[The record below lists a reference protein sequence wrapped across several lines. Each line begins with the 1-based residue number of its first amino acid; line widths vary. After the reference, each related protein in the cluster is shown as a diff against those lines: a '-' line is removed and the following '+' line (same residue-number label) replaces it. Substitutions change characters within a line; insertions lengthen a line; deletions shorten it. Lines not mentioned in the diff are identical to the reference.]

1 MNIFWIVTDS
11 ICNYER
17 SDLHSLLPIYKELES
32 SKEGFYFKD
41 AISQFPSTNLSLL
54 SFLTGKYPYN
64 IFPDYY
70 RSIENLPS
78 LELNNNIYP
87 LKKEG
92 YNIESI
98 IFGREQVIV
107 LKDILNPYYIEEM
120 YQGDHWLDAKEIYDL
135 FMEKV
140 EHIKSKEK
148 NLYFIF
154 FRPSDPQVDRYIRKI
169 IQFLKKNNFWNNSIF
184 ILNSDHGY
192 YDKILYKKTKLLH
205 FDDIHQSSMQPALF
219 IRIPSILT
227 NATFR
232 TIYKRVYLID
242 ILETILNYLNI
253 ETEHDRQ
260 SISFKPLIE
269 NDIDVNS
276 ERKVRGDCY
285 LMFQS
290 IKKTMITKG
299 DWKLL
304 NDNGKFSLFNLA
316 NDKLEEKDI
325 KEKFPE
331 IYNELYN
338 FYLDTESK
346 AYDNF
351 KSTLDSLYN
360 HSILPKLKS
369 KTILIPDQFPPT
381 LVKYLRETLKTKNV
395 VINQHDIINKNTSQL
410 QDVTTILFFNRLTG
424 YRLKKLIKKY
434 KNISKNYLILDTELS
449 DVSDQWNKTGYL
461 RFVIKSIIVR
471 RNQLFQR
478 WKEILVWILYFPL
491 YFNKHLRKY
500 YK

>member
-17 SDLHSLLPIYKELES
+17 TDLHSLLPIYKDLERN
-32 SKEGFYFKD
+32 KEGFYFKD

-78 LELNNNIYP
+78 LELNNSIFP
-87 LKKEG
+87 LKEKG
-92 YNIESI
+92 YKIVSI

-107 LKDILNPYYIEEM
+107 LKDILDSYYIEEM
-120 YQGDHWLDAKEIYDL
+120 YRGDHWLDAKEIYDL

-140 EHIKSKEK
+140 EGISSEDKY
-148 NLYFIF
+148 LFFIF
-154 FRPSDPQVDRYIRKI
+154 FRPSDSQVDQYTRKI
-169 IQFLKKNNFWNNSIF
+169 IQFLKKNDYWNNSIF
-184 ILNSDHGY
+184 IINSDHGY
-192 YDKILYKKTKLLH
+192 YDKSLYKKTKLLH

-219 IRIPSILT
+219 IKIPSNLT
-227 NATFR
+227 KATNR

-242 ILETILNYLNI
+242 ILETILNYLDI
-253 ETEHDRQ
+253 EAIHDRQ

-269 NDIDVNS
+269 NDIDVNKN
-276 ERKVRGDCY
+276 RKVRGDCY

-290 IKKTMITKG
+290 IKKTMVTKG

-304 NDNGKFSLFNLA
+304 IDNGKFSLFNLA
-316 NDKLEEKDI
+316 NDQLEEKDI
-325 KEKFPE
+325 KEKFPK
-331 IYNELYN
+331 IYQELYQY
-338 FYLDTESK
+338 YLETESK
-346 AYDNF
+346 AYNNF

-360 HSILPKLKS
+360 HSVLPKLKS
-369 KTILIPDQFPPT
+369 KTIIIPDQFPLP
-381 LVKYLRETLKTKNV
+381 LVKYLREKLNEKNV
-395 VINQHDIINKNTSQL
+395 VINPNDIINMNPSQV
-410 QDVTTILFFNRLTG
+410 QNVVFILFFNRLTG
-424 YRLKKLIKKY
+424 YGLKKLLKKY
-434 KNISKNYLILDTELS
+434 KNLSKNCLILDTELY
-449 DVSDQWNKTGYL
+449 DITNNWNKTGYI
-461 RFVIKSIIVR
+461 RFVIKSIIAR

-500 YK
+500 YR

>member
-17 SDLHSLLPIYKELES
+17 TDLHSLLPIYKELER

-78 LELNNNIYP
+78 LELNNSIYP

-98 IFGREQVIV
+98 IFGREQVLV

-140 EHIKSKEK
+140 NNINSDEK
-148 NLYFIF
+148 YLFFIF
-154 FRPSDPQVDRYIRKI
+154 FRPSDPQVDPYIRKI
-169 IQFLKKNNFWNNSIF
+169 IQFLKGNNYWNGSIF

-192 YDKILYKKTKLLH
+192 YDKILYKKIKLLH
-205 FDDIHQSSMQPALF
+205 FDDIHQTSMQPVLF

-227 NATFR
+227 KGTYR
-232 TIYKRVYLID
+232 TINKRVYLID

-253 ETEHDRQ
+253 EAKHDRQ

-269 NDIDVNS
+269 NDIDVND
-276 ERKVRGDCY
+276 ERMVRGDCY

-290 IKKTMITKG
+290 IRKTMITKG

-304 NDNGKFSLFNLA
+304 NDNGKFSLFNLSS
-316 NDKLEEKDI
+316 DKLEQKDI
-325 KEKFPE
+325 KEEYPE
-331 IYNELYN
+331 IYNQLYQ
-338 FYLDTESK
+338 FYLDSEIK

-351 KSTLDSLYN
+351 RSTLDSLYS
-360 HSILPKLKS
+360 HSKLKRLNS
-369 KTILIPDQFPPT
+369 KIFLIPDQFPPQ
-381 LVKYLRETLKTKNV
+381 LVKYLRKKLNEKNT
-395 VINQHDIINKNTSQL
+395 VINPDNNNTNQFKDI
-410 QDVTTILFFNRLTG
+410 TTILFFNRLTG
-424 YRLKKLIKKY
+424 YGLRKLLKKY
-434 KNISKNYLILDTELS
+434 KGVSKNYLILDTELS
-449 DVSDQWNKTGYL
+449 DITHQWNKTGYL
-461 RFVIKSIIVR
+461 RFVIKSIIAR